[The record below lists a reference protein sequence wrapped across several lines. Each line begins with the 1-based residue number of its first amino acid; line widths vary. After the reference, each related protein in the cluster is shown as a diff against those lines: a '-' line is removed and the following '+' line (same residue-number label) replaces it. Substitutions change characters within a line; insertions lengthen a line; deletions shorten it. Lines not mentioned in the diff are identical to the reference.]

1 MLTVPGGFL
10 MARKSYSFVV
20 RARMALLAVPAL
32 CAVLGGLSGCDKSTE
47 EAERRYCDQSGCF
60 ACRGDRCYPVAGDP
74 VKPTP
79 PDVSSCDNDA
89 ACGADKLCNLGKCEA
104 ACKDNSA
111 CKSGY
116 SCLSGRCRPSDAASC
131 GIARALCSDDTQCGT
146 NQKCVN
152 RTCALSC
159 ASGKCPTG
167 QVCDS
172 GACVDDPAPKSP
184 ECSFDADCGG
194 GKGGFRCIN
203 AYCLATCSATTDCAS
218 GGTCFKGVCRGG
230 R

>member
-131 GIARALCSDDTQCGT
+131 GIARALCSDDTPCGT

-218 GGTCFKGVCRGG
+218 GGTCFTGVCRGG